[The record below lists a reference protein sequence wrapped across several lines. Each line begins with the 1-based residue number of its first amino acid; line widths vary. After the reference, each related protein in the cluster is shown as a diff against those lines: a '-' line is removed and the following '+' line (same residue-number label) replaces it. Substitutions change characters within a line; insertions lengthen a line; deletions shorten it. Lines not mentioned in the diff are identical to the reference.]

1 MSEFVQAVIASA
13 AIGNFLFSIYIFDTL
28 KEILKELRKRK

>member
-1 MSEFVQAVIASA
+1 MSEIVQSIITTAVA
-13 AIGNFLFSIYIFDTL
+13 GNFLFSIYILDTL